1 MKRIGTSLLIVC
13 SMLLFFTGCTDQET
27 KKADPKPSSM
37 VSNETAT
44 ITLQED
50 GVDTLVKK

>member
-13 SMLLFFTGCTDQET
+13 SMLLFFTGCTNQET

-37 VSNETAT
+37 VTNETA
-44 ITLQED
+44 LSPC
-50 GVDTLVKK
+50 KKMGLIP